1 MAMAA
6 SHRTRFMG
14 KPSCATAHYFAESV
28 NSVAGEA
35 LPHLATLAKAGSPKS
50 FDIHLSIS
58 LMNYR
63 NVLIDP
69 R

>member
-6 SHRTRFMG
+6 IERALWINL
-14 KPSCATAHYFAESV
+14 SCATAHYFAESV